1 MKRIKKELEFQV
13 PDWANFSA
21 IDENG
26 DFCVFETKPFL
37 LDEVKGEGIYESKDD
52 FMLLSKNVSTTNW
65 EESLT
70 PIE

>member
-1 MKRIKKELEFQV
+1 MKRIKKELEFEV
-13 PDWANFSA
+13 PGWANFSA

-37 LDEVKGEGIYESKDD
+37 LDEVVGEGIYESKDD

-65 EESLT
+65 KESLT